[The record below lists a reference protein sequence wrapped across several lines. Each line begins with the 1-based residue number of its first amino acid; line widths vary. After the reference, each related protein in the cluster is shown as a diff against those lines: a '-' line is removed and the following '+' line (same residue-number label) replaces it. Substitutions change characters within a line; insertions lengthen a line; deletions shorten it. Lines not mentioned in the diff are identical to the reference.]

1 VTKDSLDIQTEY
13 FEAIYDPTSLSTND
27 TRPPRSGRTR
37 KQKPLVPVE
46 SGEPDLDTNTE
57 EGFITTY
64 HPARYEK
71 GFLLQSLQSFYEEA
85 LISDVLA
92 KVRGGKEAS
101 VYRCLANPVTGLEF
115 AAAKVYRPRMFRS
128 LRNDAVYREGREV
141 IDNRGVAFK
150 KSDHRVMCALGKKT
164 AFGLQIAQTSWLAY
178 EYITMRKLFQAGAQ
192 VPRPLASNDHAILM
206 SYCGDAVLAAPTLNE
221 VDLEPDEA
229 RRLFA
234 QVLHNIELFLQ
245 QDLIHGDLSA
255 YNILY
260 WQGEITLIDFPQV
273 TSCHGNRNAYAI
285 LLRDITRVCDY
296 FAQYDAAGEAE
307 NICQALWQRYM
318 QRDPISE
325 LADASRSWEEA

>member
-1 VTKDSLDIQTEY
+1 MTKHSLETQTEY
-13 FEAIYDPTSLSTND
+13 YETIYDPIAFSTSEL
-27 TRPPRSGRTR
+27 RPPKPNRPHKP
-37 KQKPLVPVE
+37 KQAIAAR
-46 SGEPDLDTNTE
+46 SGEPDLDTSTE
-57 EGFITTY
+57 EGFTTTY

-101 VYRCLANPVTGLEF
+101 VYRCLANPVTGLEY
-115 AAAKVYRPRMFRS
+115 AAVKVYRPRMFRS

-178 EYITMRKLFQAGAQ
+178 EYITMRRLFQAGAQ

-206 SYCGDAVLAAPTLNE
+206 SYCGDANLAAPTLNE

-234 QVLHNIELFLQ
+234 LVLHNIELFLQ

-296 FAQYDAAGEAE
+296 FAQYDVVDDAE
-307 NICQALWQRYM
+307 TICRTLWQRYM
-318 QRDPISE
+318 QRDPIYE
-325 LADASRSWEEA
+325 LADTSRNWEEA